1 MLKFFG
7 KRTKTIIRGNSNA
20 LKTLIATYT
29 REVDYHMKI
38 ELNGGYNIYRK
49 NVSGDKSVKGEAAGE
64 IKKAADTDVLEISR
78 GNTAIADKGFAAL
91 KSRLQSDINLPA
103 SADRIEELRAAVKN
117 GSYHIP
123 TEVLVD
129 SILSE

>member
-1 MLKFFG
+1 
-7 KRTKTIIRGNSNA
+7 
-20 LKTLIATYT
+20 
-29 REVDYHMKI
+29 MKI

-49 NVSGDKSVKGEAAGE
+49 NVSGDKPAKGGPAGE
-64 IKKAADTDVLEISR
+64 SNKATETDVSEISR

-91 KSRLQSDINLPA
+91 KSRMQSDINLPT
-103 SADRIEELRAAVKN
+103 SAERIEELRAAIKN

-123 TEVLVD
+123 TEALVD